1 MQGRGTQMD
10 ASDGSLEIA
19 AIATSGTNSERPAAQ
34 RPGVKF
40 TGTDR
45 FIRELRK
52 RVDAYFEQTGK
63 KRRDNVQMHFKTAT
77 VLIWFIAA
85 YVLLMFFATTWWMV
99 VPLAV
104 ILGLGLA
111 GIGFNIQ
118 HDGGHKAYSDKQWVN
133 KIMALTLDLM
143 GGSSYLWDWK
153 HNSIH
158 HTYPNVHGLDDDI
171 NIGFLGRLSPEQPRY
186 WFHRLQGI
194 YLWFLY
200 GFLAIKWHLVDDF
213 YQIAVGRIGGHK
225 IPRPK
230 GKDLVIF
237 ISGKVIFFSLAFVL
251 PMLLHPVWKS
261 LAVYAL
267 ASFVSGVVLSVVFQL
282 AHCVGDAEF
291 PIPITDANGKAHL
304 TADWAVHQVQTTV
317 DFARGSKILC
327 WFLGGLNFQIEHHLF
342 HKICHV
348 HYPALSK
355 VVEKT
360 CHDFGVK
367 YTAHK
372 TMLSAVV
379 AHFKWLTLMGSGAD
393 LKPAGPAI

>member
-1 MQGRGTQMD
+1 MMN
-10 ASDGSLEIA
+10 ASDGSVELSPNPVA
-19 AIATSGTNSERPAAQ
+19 VDKSARPAAQ
-34 RPGVKF
+34 SPGVKF
-40 TGTDR
+40 KPSDR

-63 KRRDNVQMHFKTAT
+63 KRRDNASMHFKTAT
-77 VLIWFIAA
+77 ILIWFAAA

-104 ILGLGLA
+104 ILGLA
-111 GIGFNIQ
+111 IAAIGFNIQ
-118 HDGGHKAYSDKQWVN
+118 HDGGHKAYSDNRWVN
-133 KIMALTLDLM
+133 KLMALTLDLM
-143 GGSSYLWDWK
+143 GGSSYMWDWK
-153 HNSIH
+153 HNAIH

-200 GFLAIKWHLVDDF
+200 GFLAIKWHLIDDF
-213 YQIAVGRIGGHK
+213 YQLVVGRIGGHK

-230 GKDLVIF
+230 GKDLAVF
-237 ISGKVIFFSLAFVL
+237 IGGKVIFFSIAFVI
-251 PMLLHPVWKS
+251 PMLLHPVWKV

-267 ASFVSGVVLSVVFQL
+267 AAFVSGVVLSVVFQL
-282 AHCVGDAEF
+282 AHCVGEAEF
-291 PIPITDANGKAHL
+291 PVPITDTNGKAHL
-304 TADWAVHQVQTTV
+304 SEEWAVHQVQTTV
-317 DFARGSKILC
+317 DFARGSKVLC

-355 VVEKT
+355 VVENT
-360 CHDFGVK
+360 CREFGVK
-367 YTAHK
+367 YVAHK
-372 TMLSAVV
+372 TMLAAVV
-379 AHFKWLTLMGSGAD
+379 AHFKWLTLMGRGGD
-393 LKPAGPAI
+393 LKPGAPAM